1 MENRDRDY
9 IMQFLIKLNDSY
21 SAICDQLLL
30 NDPFPTMN
38 KVFSLI
44 IQEERQR
51 MIKSALVNQNVFQN
65 NATLV
70 SRSPISS
77 YNFSNTN

>member
-1 MENRDRDY
+1 
-9 IMQFLIKLNDSY
+9 MQFLMGLNYSY
-21 SAICDQLLL
+21 SAICGQLLL

-51 MIKSALVNQNVFQN
+51 MIKFASVNQNAFQN

-77 YNFSNTN
+77 YIQLLKH